1 MHPLFY
7 LVAFFAIITASFF
20 PFLIITVLILV
31 HEFGHS
37 LMVYL
42 FGGEVIKILIYP
54 LGGISKFSTS
64 FNIPLVKEFIILLF
78 GPLFQIIAWYLLI
91 TLFPEKEMLISS
103 YHYGILFFNLL
114 PIYPLDGGKVL
125 CLFFHRIF
133 SYRFSFYFTFVIGY
147 LLVLSFL
154 IFTYFHFS
162 FNVIFLSIFL
172 LVKLTKEYRQ
182 IPYFYERFLL
192 ERYLNHYFF
201 KKSKILNSSSDFQR
215 GYHHLIKHGE
225 LYYLEEEYLE
235 KKYKSY

>member
-64 FNIPLVKEFIILLF
+64 FNISLVKEFIILLF

-114 PIYPLDGGKVL
+114 PIYPLDGGKFL
-125 CLFFHRIF
+125 CLFFH
-133 SYRFSFYFTFVIGY
+133 
-147 LLVLSFL
+147 
-154 IFTYFHFS
+154 
-162 FNVIFLSIFL
+162 ND
-172 LVKLTKEYRQ
+172 KMK
-182 IPYFYERFLL
+182 
-192 ERYLNHYFF
+192 
-201 KKSKILNSSSDFQR
+201 
-215 GYHHLIKHGE
+215 
-225 LYYLEEEYLE
+225 
-235 KKYKSY
+235 